1 MPPNVDYSELK
12 KVIDALRDEVAAVK
26 EKQIEIHRLLEK
38 LTAIDTE
45 NKYRDEK
52 IRELDDRMTD
62 LEQYSRIND
71 VIVSGLRIRPRS
83 FARAVAT
90 NNGSRTEPEEED
102 VASAEQ
108 QVVAFL
114 QAKDIHLDCS
124 HIEACHPL
132 SMRKRKTERT
142 NDNRDQRPDTP
153 RVILRFTNR
162 KHNIALLKEWKKLK
176 GTDVYMNE
184 HLVKRNANIAKEARD
199 LRKNKKIQ
207 QTWTRNCKVFI
218 KLNGDT
224 PEEAKV
230 MVIRSIE
237 ELGKY

>member
-71 VIVSGLRIRPRS
+71 VIISGLRIRPWS

-162 KHNIALLKEWKKLK
+162 KHKIAVLKEW
-176 GTDVYMNE
+176 
-184 HLVKRNANIAKEARD
+184 
-199 LRKNKKIQ
+199 
-207 QTWTRNCKVFI
+207 
-218 KLNGDT
+218 
-224 PEEAKV
+224 
-230 MVIRSIE
+230 RS
-237 ELGKY
+237 

>member
-1 MPPNVDYSELK
+1 MTPKVDYSELK

-71 VIVSGLRIRPRS
+71 IIISGLRIRPRS

-108 QVVAFL
+108 QVTHDYHCTGEKSVPT
-114 QAKDIHLDCS
+114 
-124 HIEACHPL
+124 PL
-132 SMRKRKTERT
+132 SCTSVLQSWTKDTGDSLQGIRPEPTDQLVVRK
-142 NDNRDQRPDTP
+142 P
-153 RVILRFTNR
+153 
-162 KHNIALLKEWKKLK
+162 
-176 GTDVYMNE
+176 
-184 HLVKRNANIAKEARD
+184 KRNCFSA
-199 LRKNKKIQ
+199 
-207 QTWTRNCKVFI
+207 
-218 KLNGDT
+218 GY
-224 PEEAKV
+224 
-230 MVIRSIE
+230 
-237 ELGKY
+237 LG